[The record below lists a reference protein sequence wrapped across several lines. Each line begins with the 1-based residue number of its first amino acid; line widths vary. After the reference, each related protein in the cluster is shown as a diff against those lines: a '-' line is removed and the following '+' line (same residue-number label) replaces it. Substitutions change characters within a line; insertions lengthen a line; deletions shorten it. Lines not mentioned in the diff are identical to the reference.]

1 MNINLEIYG
10 SDILNKIILL
20 AEPDKQQTQL
30 NHALFSTTYL
40 ASNRAPD
47 TSTET
52 ITLFHL

>member
-10 SDILNKIILL
+10 LRYFEQNYTASRARQATNTFKSC
-20 AEPDKQQTQL
+20 
-30 NHALFSTTYL
+30 LFSTTYL

-52 ITLFHL
+52 IR